1 LRPFIREA
9 LFLCTEEVTDEKV
22 IDRVCL
28 AAVTGVN
35 REEWETLEYILR
47 NGEISSS
54 NEKVK
59 STIARIK
66 N

>member
-1 LRPFIREA
+1 M
-9 LFLCTEEVTDEKV
+9 
-22 IDRVCL
+22 
-28 AAVTGVN
+28 AAMTGVN